1 MRPSRSTPSRH
12 MLGRDPGGHLRERLV
27 RGDAGARRRSRP
39 DLPGA
44 ISRRGSK
51 VPIRNV
57 ARNPALKSLGA
68 GHGRVSG
75 PGGARGQG
83 AQGRDMRSPFAPAVV
98 TYHGSAGAFAQIACR
113 TAFPRARAI
122 ACGSLLQVI
131 EAVRAGRAEA
141 AVLPCENLLAG
152 RVPDI
157 HLLLPEIGLAP
168 EAGLRIVGEIF
179 LPIELHLVAPAGR
192 SLDQIR
198 RVHSHPVALNQV
210 RRFLAAHGL
219 AAVEQSNT
227 ATAAALIRQSGEGAD
242 AAVASELAARTYGL
256 TILKRNIEDNPVNM
270 TRFYV
275 LARDPVVPAPHEPDV
290 LTSLLFELDNAPGA
304 LFGALGGFADAGIN
318 MTKLESYL
326 VDGQFVAT
334 RFLCEFEGHP
344 ERDDVRQA
352 IDTLV
357 RHSTR
362 HAILGVFPMH
372 ATGTRT
378 RANVNRG
385 GLQ

>member
-1 MRPSRSTPSRH
+1 MRR
-12 MLGRDPGGHLRERLV
+12 
-27 RGDAGARRRSRP
+27 
-39 DLPGA
+39 
-44 ISRRGSK
+44 
-51 VPIRNV
+51 
-57 ARNPALKSLGA
+57 
-68 GHGRVSG
+68 
-75 PGGARGQG
+75 
-83 AQGRDMRSPFAPAVV
+83 PFAPAVV
-98 TYHGSAGAFAQIACR
+98 TYHGSAGAFAHIACR
-113 TAFPRARAI
+113 AAFPRARAI
-122 ACGSLLQVI
+122 ACDSLLQVI
-131 EAVRAGRAEA
+131 EAVRTGTAEA

-157 HLLLPEIGLAP
+157 HLLLPEIGMAS
-168 EAGLRIVGEIF
+168 EIGLTIVGEIF

-210 RRFLAAHGL
+210 RRFLSARGL

-227 ATAAALIRQSGEGAD
+227 ATAAALVRRAGEEAD

-256 TILKRNIEDNPVNM
+256 TILERNIEDNPVNM

-275 LARDPVVPAPHEPDV
+275 LARDPVVPALHEPDI
-290 LTSLLFELDNAPGA
+290 LTSLLFELHNAPGA
-304 LFGALGGFADAGIN
+304 LFRALGGFADAGIN

-352 IDTLV
+352 IDILA

-378 RANVNRG
+378 RADASLG
-385 GLQ
+385 GVQ